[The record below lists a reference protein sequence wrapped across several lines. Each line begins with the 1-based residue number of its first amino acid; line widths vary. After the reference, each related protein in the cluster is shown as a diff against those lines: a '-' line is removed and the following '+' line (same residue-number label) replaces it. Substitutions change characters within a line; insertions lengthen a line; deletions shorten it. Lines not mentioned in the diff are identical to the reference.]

1 MYISNVVFS
10 SVVDVTLNKEQLIL
24 ELVAVRSGTFK
35 FSNDEFLLSD
45 VCTLWS
51 SGALLD
57 INGMYLINV

>member
-45 VCTLWS
+45 VCTL
-51 SGALLD
+51 
-57 INGMYLINV
+57 